1 MRRILTT
8 IIMAA
13 TLTLTA
19 TARELVNV
27 DYGKIKQEVTANP
40 EQFRS
45 LTNRFLIGDTTLTA
59 DQKATVYYGHA
70 FTPQYAPQ
78 KEYKELDNAY
88 NSGSYGTALV
98 LAEQGL
104 AENPVSLDLT
114 IRALVSAT
122 QIPGIA
128 PAKIAALRSRYNL
141 IGDAILCSGSGITPE
156 SPFKVITA
164 DDEARVLRNLL
175 QVKEIID
182 RTTIQGMDAVKV
194 RLDGAEDPIILYFD
208 ITPARTA
215 AN

>member
-1 MRRILTT
+1 MV
-8 IIMAA
+8 AA
-13 TLTLTA
+13 LSLTA
-19 TARELVNV
+19 SARELVNI
-27 DYGKIKQEVTANP
+27 DYDKIKQEVSANP

-59 DQKATVYYGHA
+59 DQKAKVYYGHV
-70 FTPQYAPQ
+70 FTPAYTPE

-104 AENPVSLDLT
+104 TENPVSLDLT

-122 QIPGIA
+122 QIPGVA
-128 PAKIAALRSRYNL
+128 PAKIATLRSRYNM

-175 QVKEIID
+175 QVKEIVD

-194 RLDGAEDPIILYFD
+194 RLEGAPDPIILYFD
-208 ITPARTA
+208 LTPAKTPLPA
-215 AN
+215 AAK

>member
-8 IIMAA
+8 VIISAA
-13 TLTLTA
+13 LTLTA
-19 TARELVNV
+19 ARELINV
-27 DYGKIKQEVTANP
+27 DYDKIRQEVTNNP
-40 EQFRS
+40 EHFRS

-70 FTPQYAPQ
+70 FTPQYAPD
-78 KEYKELDNAY
+78 KEYKELDKAY
-88 NSGSYGTALV
+88 NDGSYGTALV

-128 PAKIAALRSRYNL
+128 PAKIAVLRSRYNL
-141 IGDAILCSGSGITPE
+141 IGDAILCSGSGITTE

-175 QVKEIID
+175 RVKEIID
-182 RTTIQGMDAVKV
+182 RTTIMGMDAVKV
-194 RLDGAEDPIILYFD
+194 WLDGAKDPIILYFD
-208 ITPARTA
+208 LTPARTA

>member
-1 MRRILTT
+1 MVAIA
-8 IIMAA
+8 I
-13 TLTLTA
+13 TA

-27 DYGKIKQEVTANP
+27 DYDIIRQEVTDKP
-40 EQFRS
+40 EAFRS

-59 DQKATVYYGHA
+59 QQKAIVYYGHA
-70 FTPQYAPQ
+70 FAPEYMPD
-78 KEYKELDNAY
+78 KEYKDLDNAY

-114 IRALVSAT
+114 IRALVAST
-122 QIPGIA
+122 QIPGVA
-128 PAKIAALRSRYNL
+128 PAKIATLRSRYNL

-156 SPFKVITA
+156 SPFKVIAA

-194 RLDGAEDPIILYFD
+194 KLENATDPIILYFD
-208 ITPARTA
+208 LTLAKAKLPSGTK
-215 AN
+215 

>member
-1 MRRILTT
+1 MKRTLTT

-13 TLTLTA
+13 ALTLTA
-19 TARELVNV
+19 PARDLVNV
-27 DYGKIKQEVTANP
+27 DYGKIKHEVTANT

-59 DQKATVYYGHA
+59 NQKATVYYGHA
-70 FTPQYAPQ
+70 FTPQYAPE

-104 AENPVSLDLT
+104 AENPVSLGLT

-128 PAKIAALRSRYNL
+128 PAKIATLRSRYNM

-175 QVKEIID
+175 QVKEIVD

-194 RLDGAEDPIILYFD
+194 RLEGADDPIILYFD
-208 ITPARTA
+208 ITPAPTA
-215 AN
+215 AK